1 VKRNKAF
8 GSNDSAVWALAGVMT
23 FALASACHST
33 TEEPA
38 GGGKGSGGA
47 SGNADSGALGGA
59 PVATAVDWTMFG
71 HDARSTYNNTAETR
85 ISPESVASLALKW
98 EKDLGNNVTS
108 APLQVG
114 GRIYT
119 AAAGVYCL
127 DASSGDILWN
137 NEDVRTTAA
146 TAYDDGVLYV
156 HDTGA
161 VLRALDANTG
171 DQLWERATSDQ
182 AGAFGFSSPVIAG
195 DLVIVGGS
203 TAQEIGN
210 DKPTFRGSVT
220 AVNKKTHEIEW
231 RSYTVPEG
239 QTGASVWSSVTVDVG
254 TNRVF
259 AATGNNYTE
268 PGSDTSD
275 AFLAFDFGTGEMA
288 WNSQRTA
295 GDIWSV
301 FSAALGNPD
310 FDFGANP
317 VVFEAEV
324 DGVMTELLAAGQ
336 KSGDAHVV
344 RRSDGTELWKR
355 DLGPGDA
362 SGATGILNNTTWDG
376 KHLLIAVNGATS
388 DAPGSEPVAEGAV
401 NPAVIFALDPA
412 NGDIVWERQISGQVM
427 ASITVAN
434 GVGFVG
440 ADKKLEAFDTN
451 TGERLFEY
459 PVDATIAAPITVSN
473 GRVAIGSGLQWLFG
487 TPGSKLTVLELPQ

>member
-1 VKRNKAF
+1 MGQHDF
-8 GSNDSAVWALAGVMT
+8 GSNGTAARALVG
-23 FALASACHST
+23 ALILALTSACDDSGDKH
-33 TEEPA
+33 A
-38 GGGKGSGGA
+38 GENNGSGGA

-59 PVATAVDWTMFG
+59 PVATAVDWAMFG
-71 HDARSTYNNTAETR
+71 HNARSTFHNTAETK

-98 EKDLGNNVTS
+98 ERDVGNNVTS

-119 AAAGVYCL
+119 AAAGVFCL

-137 NEDVRTTAA
+137 NKDVRTTAA
-146 TAYDDGVLYV
+146 TAYDDGVVYA

-171 DQLWERATSDQ
+171 EQLWERATSDQ

-231 RSYTVPEG
+231 HSYTVPEG
-239 QTGASVWSSVTVDVG
+239 ETGASVWSSVTVDVG

-268 PGSDTSD
+268 PGTDTSD
-275 AFLAFDFGTGEMA
+275 AFLAFDFGTGDMT
-288 WNSQRTA
+288 WKSQRLA

-301 FSAALGNPD
+301 FSAELGNPD
-310 FDFGANP
+310 YDFGANP

-324 DGVMTELLAAGQ
+324 DGVMTELLAAGA

-412 NGDIVWERQISGQVM
+412 TGDIVWERQISGQVM

-459 PVDATIAAPITVSN
+459 PLDATIAAPITVSN